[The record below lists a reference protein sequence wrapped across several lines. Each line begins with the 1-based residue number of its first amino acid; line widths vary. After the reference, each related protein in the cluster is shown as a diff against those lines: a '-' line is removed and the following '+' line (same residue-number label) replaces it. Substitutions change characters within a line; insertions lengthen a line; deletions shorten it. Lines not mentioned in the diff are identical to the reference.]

1 MAASEL
7 AKVIQPLKVVY
18 LSGQGGLYNGD
29 TNEKID
35 VINLDE
41 EFDRLMQQPWVKYG
55 TKLKIREIN
64 EVASRHCYPF

>member
-1 MAASEL
+1 MNADVAASEL

-29 TNEKID
+29 TGEKID

-41 EFDRLMQQPWVKYG
+41 ECVRPAARRRSSCGG
-55 TKLKIREIN
+55 TAQI
-64 EVASRHCYPF
+64 